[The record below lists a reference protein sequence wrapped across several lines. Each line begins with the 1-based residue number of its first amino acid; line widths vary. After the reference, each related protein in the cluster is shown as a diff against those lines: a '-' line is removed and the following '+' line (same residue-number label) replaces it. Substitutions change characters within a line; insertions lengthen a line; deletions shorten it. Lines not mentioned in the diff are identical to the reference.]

1 HGLAS
6 TLTRWAHY
14 NALIRAF

>member
-1 HGLAS
+1 MTSQLYS
-6 TLTRWAHY
+6 K